1 MDHVAIMKKSL
12 GFLEKIVSEDKT
24 IESRWYSTRRTPWNK
39 INSGEIVFFQ
49 NSSSPVTIKT
59 QVSKV
64 LQFENLTPEKI
75 KEILTK
81 YGEQIDIEDTEQF
94 FQTVKDK
101 KYCIL
106 IFLEDVQPVKPFFIN
121 KKGFGMMSAWIS
133 VENISSIKR

>member
-12 GFLEKIVSEDKT
+12 GFLEKIISGDKT
-24 IESRWYSTRRTPWNK
+24 IESRWYATRRTPWNK
-39 INSGEIVFFQ
+39 VKSGEIVFFQ
-49 NSSSPVTIKT
+49 NNGGPVTLKT

-81 YGEQIDIEDTEQF
+81 YGGQIGLEDTEQF

-133 VENISSIKR
+133 VENINSIKQ